1 MLAVKSS
8 WILAHRAREWG
19 VSSGA
24 VPHGADAVL
33 DLGGEFDH
41 GGRAVEDADWGLGAV
56 LGEPLAVGGQH
67 GCVREL
73 VS

>member
-1 MLAVKSS
+1 M
-8 WILAHRAREWG
+8 
-19 VSSGA
+19 
-24 VPHGADAVL
+24 L